1 MLGRRG
7 KESIV
12 DTDYSIWAF
21 CYAHSTMPH
30 DFFGGVLVNSNRGTL
45 QIPMVYPQGRHRG
58 PDRGTRP

>member
-1 MLGRRG
+1 M
-7 KESIV
+7 